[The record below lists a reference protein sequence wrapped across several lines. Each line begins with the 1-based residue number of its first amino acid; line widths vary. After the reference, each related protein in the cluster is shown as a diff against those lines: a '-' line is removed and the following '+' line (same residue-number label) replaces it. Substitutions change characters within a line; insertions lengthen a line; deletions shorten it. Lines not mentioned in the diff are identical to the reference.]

1 MIQGAGEGE
10 RAGGLIHSGIQD
22 VNNPKQGNKMRVSPK
37 VSVCIPTY
45 NYADYLPMAI
55 ESVLGQNFRDFEL
68 IIQDDCSN
76 DATVETVQ
84 RYLTDERVVFEVNE
98 KNLGLAGNWNRCL
111 AKARGEYIKFVF
123 ADDLLA
129 SPDALGRMVS
139 ALDSAQEVSLVAS
152 ARNIINAD
160 SHLVRVLC
168 EFKKSFTAEGAAVIH
183 MCLVRQANLV
193 GEPTVVMF
201 RRKDAER
208 GFNAEYDQMIDL
220 EMWFYLLEKGEF
232 AFIAEPLASFRI
244 HPRQKTAENARNLL
258 HFDEFFRLLEEYL
271 SRPYIKLA
279 GPIKYYL
286 KIDMVYQFWKSRKK
300 GLVDRKTA
308 IERIGARFPVTEFF
322 LVLPVYKTIK
332 PLVKLF
338 KKVSRKIAPL

>member
-1 MIQGAGEGE
+1 
-10 RAGGLIHSGIQD
+10 
-22 VNNPKQGNKMRVSPK
+22 MRVSPK

-45 NYADYLPMAI
+45 NYADFLPMAV
-55 ESVLGQNFRDFEL
+55 ESVLGQNFTDFEL
-68 IIQDDCSN
+68 IIQDDCST
-76 DATVETVQ
+76 DETVEVV
-84 RYLTDERVVFEVNE
+84 RKYLADERVAFEVNDH
-98 KNLGLAGNWNRCL
+98 NLGLAGNWNRCL
-111 AKARGEYIKFVF
+111 AKAKGEYIKFVF

-129 SPDALGRMVS
+129 SPDALGKMVS
-139 ALDSAQEVSLVAS
+139 VLDATPRVSLVAS

-160 SHLVRVLC
+160 SRLVRVLC
-168 EFKKSFTAEGAAVIH
+168 EWKKSFSAEGTEVIRS
-183 MCLVRQANLV
+183 CLLRQANLV

-201 RRKDAER
+201 RRRDAER

-220 EMWFYLLEKGEF
+220 EMWFYLLEKGSF
-232 AFIAEPLASFRI
+232 VFLDEPLASFRI

-271 SRPYIKLA
+271 NRPYIEMA
-279 GPIKYYL
+279 DPIKYYL

-308 IERIGARFPVTEFF
+308 IERIGARFPVKEFF
-322 LVLPVYKTIK
+322 FVLPFYKTVK

-338 KKVSRKIAPL
+338 KKVSRKLAPL